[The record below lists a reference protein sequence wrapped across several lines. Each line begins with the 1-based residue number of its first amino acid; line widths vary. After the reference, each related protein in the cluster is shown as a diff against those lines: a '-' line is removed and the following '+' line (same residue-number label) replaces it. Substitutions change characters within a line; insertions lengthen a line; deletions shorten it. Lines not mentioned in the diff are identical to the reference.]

1 MTGFVRNA
9 FFGLLL
15 AQTSLLVAEATPAG
29 NAISV
34 QQVVAALAVTHVP
47 LQPSQVQFLA
57 EASSKGPNAALT
69 VESVKPWNDGS
80 TLVRMRCRKPGE
92 CLPFFVVVKGTQPQE
107 LECAVAGPRRTIAK
121 PRQPREVLVRA
132 GQKAT
137 MILESRKFRVA
148 TPIICLENGSEGQRI
163 RVSSLDRKR
172 ISTAEVLE
180 SGLLRGSL

>member
-1 MTGFVRNA
+1 MKGLVRIA
-9 FFGLLL
+9 LFGLLL
-15 AQTSLLVAEATPAG
+15 AQASMLVAEATPAG
-29 NAISV
+29 NVITV
-34 QQVVAALAVTHVP
+34 QQVVAALAVTHVT

-57 EASSKGPNAALT
+57 EASSKGPNAVLI
-69 VESVKPWNDGS
+69 VESVKPWKEGS

-92 CLPFFVVVKGTQPQE
+92 CVPFFVVVNGTQPEE
-107 LECAVAGPRRTIAK
+107 LETAVAGPGRTIAK
-121 PRQPREVLVRA
+121 PGKPREVLVRA

-172 ISTAEVLE
+172 ISTAEVLQ